1 MAAEPIRVPVPVCEM
16 CWLSRHTSWE
26 PESMDSAGRVIMHL
40 TGVEV
45 PKKYNTGTV
54 ELCADCGE
62 ITISGIYD
70 LRKPED
76 INYADEELLGN
87 VDEEI
92 YDDPT
97 RFILSIYRDTEE
109 DDYLD
114 EK

>member
-1 MAAEPIRVPVPVCEM
+1 MASEPVSVPIPVCEL
-16 CWLSRHTSWE
+16 CWLIEHTSWE
-26 PESMDSAGRVIMHL
+26 PESMDSAGRIVMHL

-54 ELCADCGE
+54 ELCGDCGG

-76 INYADEELLGN
+76 VNYIDDDLLDDLN
-87 VDEEI
+87 EEI

-97 RFILSIYRDTEE
+97 RFILSLYSEPDG
-109 DDYLD
+109 DDFLD